1 MSLRVAHVAGGGRKR
16 PERIGNWWRRWRG
29 RRVAATVNF
38 RNTRIYE
45 KAIALVQLSCV
56 VVAELPVGCGFL
68 ADQLRRA
75 SSSVVLN
82 FAEGHD
88 KGSLRE
94 QRRYLR
100 IARGSAM
107 EVAAA
112 LDVGL
117 HLGAVGSAHHA
128 RGIELC
134 DHLVRMLFRFRQQG
148 R

>member
-1 MSLRVAHVAGGGRKR
+1 
-16 PERIGNWWRRWRG
+16 
-29 RRVAATVNF
+29 
-38 RNTRIYE
+38 
-45 KAIALVQLSCV
+45 
-56 VVAELPVGCGFL
+56 VGCGFL

-75 SSSVVLN
+75 ASSVALN

-94 QRRYLR
+94 QRRYFR

-112 LDVGL
+112 LDVGM
-117 HLGAVGSAHHA
+117 HLGAISKAHHCQ
-128 RGIELC
+128 GLELC
-134 DHLVRMLFRFRQQG
+134 DHLVRMLFRFR

>member
-1 MSLRVAHVAGGGRKR
+1 M
-16 PERIGNWWRRWRG
+16 
-29 RRVAATVNF
+29 NF
-38 RNTRIYE
+38 RNTRIYGR
-45 KAIALVQLSCV
+45 AIELVELSAV

-88 KGSLRE
+88 KGSLKE
-94 QRRYLR
+94 QRRYFR

-117 HLGAVGSAHHA
+117 HLSAIRAAQHSK
-128 RGIELC
+128 GIELC
-134 DHLVRMLFRFRQQG
+134 DHLVRMLFRFR